1 LDQKNL
7 GKEGPKVE
15 DDGWRGELR
24 RIWGKEIEVE
34 WREEGGMR
42 PEHSTTRGRAVM
54 RCERAR
60 GKTRTSTS
68 TEEKKERCDQGEGA
82 VAAGH
87 GRCSHRVGSGWLE
100 ACVGVLEW
108 AMGWAALGFAFFF
121 YHFCFTKTNL
131 YT

>member
-7 GKEGPKVE
+7 GKKGPKVE
-15 DDGWRGELR
+15 EDGWRGELR
-24 RIWGKEIEVE
+24 RIWGNEIEVE
-34 WREEGGMR
+34 WREEGGR
-42 PEHSTTRGRAVM
+42 SIARQGAAVM

-108 AMGWAALGFAFFF
+108 AMGWAALCFAFFLSF
-121 YHFCFTKTNL
+121 L
-131 YT
+131 YYKNK